1 MPGNSCGHSRFLL
14 FSTASLDVTKVK
26 IHGEV
31 TSTLITK
38 GQAQA
43 TRLPLPILPLRLCLQ
58 PEFHPRLG
66 AFWSHMP
73 TNDRNFELGLLPE
86 KKWDWRTFATSY
98 GLVSALILLLICF
111 GIILPDTML
120 VSPNFHVTELVA
132 RPPLRPEAR
141 RKARPLPVQAK
152 LLPAVPVF
160 EAPKLVV
167 PKEARVA
174 KKQPEE
180 MEAPKVVVN
189 NFAPAVLKMTSG
201 ARPVL
206 IHTGEFQG
214 SSVAPTL
221 NAPVEKVQTGGF
233 GDPNGLKP
241 SEHSKPNGKL
251 IASTNGSFDM
261 PIGAGEGNGSGGARG
276 SKGTVASADFG
287 SGVATGGQ
295 SDGRKSGRTVKTST
309 FGTQEVAQN
318 VPHAQRMD
326 VSLTSNA
333 VEVTYKPNPVYTDE
347 ARAMR
352 LEGEVLLEVEF
363 SANGQLHV
371 NRVVRG
377 LGHGLD
383 EAAVSAANKM
393 RFKAAL
399 RNGQAIDST
408 AVVHVVFALAY

>member
-1 MPGNSCGHSRFLL
+1 
-14 FSTASLDVTKVK
+14 
-26 IHGEV
+26 
-31 TSTLITK
+31 
-38 GQAQA
+38 
-43 TRLPLPILPLRLCLQ
+43 
-58 PEFHPRLG
+58 
-66 AFWSHMP
+66 MP
-73 TNDRNFELGLLPE
+73 TNDRSFELGLLPE

-120 VSPNFHVTELVA
+120 VAPNFHVTELIA
-132 RPPLRPEAR
+132 RPPLRPEALP
-141 RKARPLPVQAK
+141 KPRPLPVHAK
-152 LLPAVPVF
+152 LLPPDPVF
-160 EAPKLVV
+160 QAPKLVV
-167 PKEARVA
+167 PRETRVA
-174 KKQPEE
+174 KQQPQE

-189 NFAPAVLKMTSG
+189 NFAPAVLKMSSG

-261 PIGAGEGNGSGGARG
+261 PVGAGEGNGSGGAKG
-276 SKGTVASADFG
+276 LKGTVASADFG

-295 SDGRKSGRTVKTST
+295 GDGRKSGRGLVKTST

-393 RFKAAL
+393 RFKAAV
-399 RNGQAIDST
+399 RNGQAVNSS

>member
-1 MPGNSCGHSRFLL
+1 
-14 FSTASLDVTKVK
+14 
-26 IHGEV
+26 
-31 TSTLITK
+31 
-38 GQAQA
+38 
-43 TRLPLPILPLRLCLQ
+43 
-58 PEFHPRLG
+58 
-66 AFWSHMP
+66 MP

-86 KKWDWRTFATSY
+86 RKWDWRTFATSY
-98 GLVSALILLLICF
+98 GFVSGLVLLLICF

-132 RPPLRPEAR
+132 RPPLRPEA
-141 RKARPLPVQAK
+141 LPKPRQIRAK
-152 LLPAVPVF
+152 LLPPVPVIQT
-160 EAPKLVV
+160 PKLVV
-167 PKEARVA
+167 PSETRIA
-174 KKQPEE
+174 KQQPQEIE
-180 MEAPKVVVN
+180 PPKVVVN

-206 IHTGEFQG
+206 VHTGDFQG
-214 SSVAPTL
+214 SSAAPTL
-221 NAPVEKVQTGGF
+221 NASPEKVQTGGF

-241 SEHSKPNGKL
+241 SEHSKPGGKL
-251 IASTNGSFDM
+251 IASTNGSFDL
-261 PIGAGEGNGSGGARG
+261 PIGAGEGNGSGGAKG
-276 SKGTVASADFG
+276 LKGTVASADFG
-287 SGVATGGQ
+287 NGVATAGQ
-295 SDGRKSGRTVKTST
+295 GDGRKSGHGGSVKTSG

-333 VEVTYKPNPVYTDE
+333 VEITYKPNPVYTDD

-352 LEGEVLLEVEF
+352 LEGEVLVEVEF

-371 NRVVRG
+371 NRIVRG

-383 EAAVSAANKM
+383 EAAVAAANKM

-399 RNGQAIDST
+399 RNGQAVDST